1 MAGINEGR
9 VSSSNA
15 AINSLVG
22 ASEKSIDPAR
32 AAQELAQQVMDSFN
46 RLGKKATID
55 LIKFQEVEEAKL
67 RKKQT
72 EEDKKRIKEAKK
84 DMQSEF
90 GKVVSQIGE
99 NFKKAISQGLTKAS
113 ASIDKYIDTYTRYM
127 GSINTRLQNTGLSF
141 DKIANNIARNL
152 GTSPYLRQED
162 MLTNLNKFVEQGI
175 AYNLESRAYIA
186 TATAK
191 IANTFNAFDSSLLRI
206 IRIQQADSTVARLGM
221 ESLLTKFLNV
231 RYQDTSYLNT
241 SSNITANL
249 LEAESLMG
257 YKGASEFELAVQSYL
272 GSMSALGVSDAAIN
286 LISQGLG
293 YLGSGNYSA
302 LLGNE
307 GLRNLFG
314 MAASRAGTDI
324 GSLLTGGLT
333 ASSASALLSNII
345 GIGQGIA
352 GSGNNVTRSA
362 FANLFGLS
370 VSDIVSL
377 TNITANDLKAITDNI
392 VSYESMRNETA
403 NQLRT
408 MSERTTTSEK
418 IQNVIS
424 NMMLG
429 LGANVATNPALYGIW
444 EAANILSGSGLDYT
458 IGGGFIPAQT
468 SLSQIMKTGV
478 IGISGIMSI
487 ANALG
492 NLDNLG
498 GTSLS
503 VWGEKE
509 TRGGGGLGAYASG
522 KTLSGTSYI
531 GSLDSSSISSALG
544 DIESQAKTYL
554 GEEVQSDIDKIIRE
568 DISPNVA
575 SILNVLQTWD
585 NKLTGSNLA
594 RLLGTY

>member
-1 MAGINEGR
+1 MAGFNDGR
-9 VSSSNA
+9 VSSGNA
-15 AINSLVG
+15 VINSLLG
-22 ASEKSIDPAR
+22 IQQEATDPAQ
-32 AAQELAQQVMDSFN
+32 AAQEITQKLMDSL
-46 RLGKKATID
+46 RREGKKVTID
-55 LIKFQEVEEAKL
+55 LVKYQELQEAKL
-67 RKKQT
+67 RKKQA
-72 EEDKKRIKEAKK
+72 EEDKRRIKEAKK
-84 DMQSEF
+84 EMQSEF
-90 GKVVSQIGE
+90 GKVISQIGE
-99 NFKKAISQGLTKAS
+99 NFKKAISQGLSKAG
-113 ASIDKYIDTYTRYM
+113 ASIDKYIQTYTQYM

-141 DKIANNIARNL
+141 DKIASNVAKNL

-162 MLTNLNKFVEQGI
+162 MLSNLNKFVEQGI

-272 GSMSALGVSDAAIN
+272 GSMSALGVSDATIN

-314 MAASRAGTDI
+314 MAASRAGTDV
-324 GSLLTGGLT
+324 GSLLTSGLT

-345 GIGQGIA
+345 GIGQNIA
-352 GSGNNVTRSA
+352 TSGNNVTRSA

-370 VSDIVSL
+370 VSDIISL
-377 TNITANDLKAITDNI
+377 TNITASDLKAITQNI
-392 VSYESMRNETA
+392 VSYETMRNETA

-424 NMMLG
+424 NMMVG

-458 IGGGFIPAQT
+458 IGGGFIPVQT
-468 SLSQIMKTGV
+468 SFSQIMKTGV

-509 TRGGGGLGAYASG
+509 TRGGGGLGERVSG
-522 KTLSGTSYI
+522 ISRSGASYI
-531 GSLDSSSISSALG
+531 GTLDSSSISSSLG
-544 DIESQAKTYL
+544 DTQAEAKTYL
-554 GEEVQSDIDKIIRE
+554 GEEAETDIDKVLRDSIA
-568 DISPNVA
+568 PNVEA
-575 SILNVLQTWD
+575 ILN
-585 NKLTGSNLA
+585 KLDSWESTFQRSNLSQ
-594 RLLGTY
+594 LLGVL

>member
-1 MAGINEGR
+1 MAGFNDGR
-9 VSSSNA
+9 VSSGNA
-15 AINSLVG
+15 VINSLLG
-22 ASEKSIDPAR
+22 IQQEATDPAQ
-32 AAQELAQQVMDSFN
+32 AAQEITQKLMDSL
-46 RLGKKATID
+46 RREGKKVTID
-55 LIKFQEVEEAKL
+55 LVKYQELQEAKL
-67 RKKQT
+67 RKKQA
-72 EEDKKRIKEAKK
+72 EEDKRRIKEAKK
-84 DMQSEF
+84 EMQSEF
-90 GKVVSQIGE
+90 GKVISQIGE
-99 NFKKAISQGLTKAS
+99 NFKKAISQGLSKAG
-113 ASIDKYIDTYTRYM
+113 ASIDKYIQTYTQYM

-141 DKIANNIARNL
+141 DKIASNVAKNL

-162 MLTNLNKFVEQGI
+162 MLSNLNKFVEQGI

-272 GSMSALGVSDAAIN
+272 GSMSALGVSDATIN

-314 MAASRAGTDI
+314 MAASRAGTDV
-324 GSLLTGGLT
+324 GSLLTSGLT

-345 GIGQGIA
+345 GIGQNIA
-352 GSGNNVTRSA
+352 TSGNNVTRSA

-370 VSDIVSL
+370 VSDIISL
-377 TNITANDLKAITDNI
+377 TNITASDLKAITQNI
-392 VSYESMRNETA
+392 VSYETMRNETA

-424 NMMLG
+424 NMMVG
-429 LGANVATNPALYGIW
+429 LGANVATNPALYGI
-444 EAANILSGSGLDYT
+444 
-458 IGGGFIPAQT
+458 
-468 SLSQIMKTGV
+468 
-478 IGISGIMSI
+478 
-487 ANALG
+487 
-492 NLDNLG
+492 
-498 GTSLS
+498 
-503 VWGEKE
+503 
-509 TRGGGGLGAYASG
+509 
-522 KTLSGTSYI
+522 
-531 GSLDSSSISSALG
+531 
-544 DIESQAKTYL
+544 
-554 GEEVQSDIDKIIRE
+554 
-568 DISPNVA
+568 
-575 SILNVLQTWD
+575 
-585 NKLTGSNLA
+585 
-594 RLLGTY
+594 